1 MFMLCGG
8 GGFIEATSSTG
19 SKGVMGLYQI
29 PAGAKVKVEVKFR
42 DGHYRD
48 MHQEIEVYNLNQKVD
63 WAYLEPSHEQYF
75 AGTFAFAIING
86 YKTFSPET
94 LEFIS
99 KGWVHIHGWNMP
111 ASSSDWLS
119 DSAPGVD
126 IDYLKVSYE
135 IL

>member
-1 MFMLCGG
+1 MRGGG

-19 SKGVMGLYQI
+19 SKGVMGFYQI
-29 PAGAKVKVEVKFR
+29 PAGAKVKVEVKFS
-42 DGHYRD
+42 DGTYYD
-48 MHQEIEVYNLNQKVD
+48 MREEIEVYNSEQKVAWSWQWD
-63 WAYLEPSHEQYF
+63 YTHKQYLVN
-75 AGTFAFAIING
+75 AFGFWEKNG
-86 YKTFSPET
+86 YRTFTIDT

-99 KGWVHIHGWNMP
+99 KGWVYIDGWNMP

>member
-1 MFMLCGG
+1 MWGG

-19 SKGVMGLYQI
+19 SKGVLGFYQI

-42 DGHYRD
+42 DGTYRD
-48 MHQEIEVYNLNQKVD
+48 MREEIEVYTSEQKAEWSWRWDNSHKQYLVD
-63 WAYLEPSHEQYF
+63 
-75 AGTFAFAIING
+75 TFGFSVGNG
-86 YKTFSPET
+86 YKTFTLET
-94 LEFIS
+94 LEFTS
-99 KGWVHIHGWNMP
+99 KGWVYIDGWNMP
-111 ASSSDWLS
+111 ASSSNWLS